1 MFHPTV
7 PEATTSVEPLAVI
20 NEPESVELELTKVY
34 ADVLEATPM
43 YP

>member
-1 MFHPTV
+1 MFHAIDPL
-7 PEATTSVEPLAVI
+7 ATTSVEPLAVI
-20 NEPESVELELTKVY
+20 NDPESVELELTNVY